1 MLENGQ
7 TVPIPHFPP
16 AQGSE
21 ARDFC
26 CVSSSFRAHY
36 LAGLSKW
43 ICCTKYLRLTSGTAR
58 GSECESRNLVMPEF
72 LDPVI
77 EVETIRRIA
86 GEDVKLSLTQ
96 AEVEALH
103 NVLNSLVEEIRQ
115 ISPRDRA
122 GAEPE
127 VSIVVEEWP
136 A

>member
-1 MLENGQ
+1 
-7 TVPIPHFPP
+7 
-16 AQGSE
+16 
-21 ARDFC
+21 
-26 CVSSSFRAHY
+26 
-36 LAGLSKW
+36 
-43 ICCTKYLRLTSGTAR
+43 
-58 GSECESRNLVMPEF
+58 MPEF
-72 LDPVI
+72 PDPAI

-86 GEDVKLSLTQ
+86 SEDVMLSLTK

-103 NVLNSLVEEIRQ
+103 NMLNSLLEEIRQ

>member
-1 MLENGQ
+1 
-7 TVPIPHFPP
+7 
-16 AQGSE
+16 
-21 ARDFC
+21 
-26 CVSSSFRAHY
+26 
-36 LAGLSKW
+36 
-43 ICCTKYLRLTSGTAR
+43 
-58 GSECESRNLVMPEF
+58 MPEF

-103 NVLNSLVEEIRQ
+103 TMLNSLVEEIRQ

>member
-1 MLENGQ
+1 
-7 TVPIPHFPP
+7 
-16 AQGSE
+16 
-21 ARDFC
+21 
-26 CVSSSFRAHY
+26 
-36 LAGLSKW
+36 
-43 ICCTKYLRLTSGTAR
+43 
-58 GSECESRNLVMPEF
+58 MPEF

-86 GEDVKLSLTQ
+86 GEDVKLFLTQ

>member
-1 MLENGQ
+1 
-7 TVPIPHFPP
+7 
-16 AQGSE
+16 
-21 ARDFC
+21 
-26 CVSSSFRAHY
+26 
-36 LAGLSKW
+36 
-43 ICCTKYLRLTSGTAR
+43 
-58 GSECESRNLVMPEF
+58 MPEF

-86 GEDVKLSLTQ
+86 GEGVMLSLTQ

-103 NVLNSLVEEIRQ
+103 TMLNSLVEEIRQ
-115 ISPRDRA
+115 ISARDRA

>member
-1 MLENGQ
+1 
-7 TVPIPHFPP
+7 
-16 AQGSE
+16 
-21 ARDFC
+21 
-26 CVSSSFRAHY
+26 
-36 LAGLSKW
+36 
-43 ICCTKYLRLTSGTAR
+43 
-58 GSECESRNLVMPEF
+58 MPEF

>member
-1 MLENGQ
+1 
-7 TVPIPHFPP
+7 
-16 AQGSE
+16 
-21 ARDFC
+21 
-26 CVSSSFRAHY
+26 
-36 LAGLSKW
+36 
-43 ICCTKYLRLTSGTAR
+43 
-58 GSECESRNLVMPEF
+58 MPEF

-77 EVETIRRIA
+77 AVETIRRIA
-86 GEDVKLSLTQ
+86 GEDVMLSLTQ

-103 NVLNSLVEEIRQ
+103 TMLNSLVEEIRQ

>member
-1 MLENGQ
+1 
-7 TVPIPHFPP
+7 
-16 AQGSE
+16 
-21 ARDFC
+21 
-26 CVSSSFRAHY
+26 
-36 LAGLSKW
+36 
-43 ICCTKYLRLTSGTAR
+43 
-58 GSECESRNLVMPEF
+58 MPEF
-72 LDPVI
+72 PGPAI

-86 GEDVKLSLTQ
+86 SEDVTLSLTQ

>member
-1 MLENGQ
+1 
-7 TVPIPHFPP
+7 
-16 AQGSE
+16 
-21 ARDFC
+21 
-26 CVSSSFRAHY
+26 
-36 LAGLSKW
+36 
-43 ICCTKYLRLTSGTAR
+43 
-58 GSECESRNLVMPEF
+58 MPEF

-86 GEDVKLSLTQ
+86 GEGVMLSLTQ

-103 NVLNSLVEEIRQ
+103 TMLKSLVEEIRQ